1 MAKKD
6 IYFHYIHY
14 IHYIPT
20 SIYSQN
26 YTETESKSL
35 GLL

>member
-1 MAKKD
+1 MKD
-6 IYFHYIHY
+6 IYFHY